1 MFSFTAL
8 RAQMDTLYLAIEA
21 VTGFVNARGETVA
34 ERLQDIPVR
43 IREVALHGVR
53 SGAADALAAT
63 QLSEG
68 LELADSL
75 VPSFIDERADPAF
88 ADLVE
93 EFAPC
98 TVAIAAASS
107 VEEIVNNVFFD

>member
-1 MFSFTAL
+1 
-8 RAQMDTLYLAIEA
+8 MDTLYLAIEA
-21 VTGFVNARGETVA
+21 ITGFVNARGETVT

-43 IREVALHGVR
+43 IWEIALHGVR
-53 SGAADALAAT
+53 SGAADALAAA

-75 VPSFIDERADPAF
+75 VPSFIDERADPSF
-88 ADLVE
+88 VDLVE
-93 EFAPC
+93 EFAPYAD
-98 TVAIAAASS
+98 TVAATSS